1 MLNCHLRLCAF
12 LTTGE
17 GRLWLGDQAW
27 AQGPGPG
34 WNEGRPTAQ
43 KLVLIERD
51 TEDYRSFLADGRLL
65 LCCYVLLQEK
75 PASLAGDVRKCMEL
89 AEQQPVRL
97 RRSRD
102 ACMFDVKTLQS

>member
-1 MLNCHLRLCAF
+1 MPSSP
-12 LTTGE
+12 
-17 GRLWLGDQAW
+17 QAKADFGW
-27 AQGPGPG
+27 ETKRGLKDPDPEV

-102 ACMFDVKTLQS
+102 ACVFDVKTLHS

>member
-1 MLNCHLRLCAF
+1 MPSSP
-12 LTTGE
+12 
-17 GRLWLGDQAW
+17 QAK
-27 AQGPGPG
+27 ADFG
-34 WNEGRPTAQ
+34 WETKRGL
-43 KLVLIERD
+43 KLVWIERD

-102 ACMFDVKTLQS
+102 ACVFDVKTLHS